1 MRYLDKI
8 SDPADLQQFSERELT
23 LLADEVRETILSCVS
38 ETGGHLAPSLGTVEL
53 TVALHSVLHSPKD
66 KIVWDVGHQCY
77 AHKLLTGR
85 RDRFGTIRQYGGLS
99 GFPNRAESPHD
110 IIGTGHAST
119 SISYGLG
126 LVEAERIARE
136 DGGNVVCVLG
146 DGALT
151 GGVAFEAL
159 NQAGHLRTPLVV
171 VLNDNE
177 MSIRANVG
185 ALQLYLN
192 RIRLDPTLTR
202 LREDLE
208 HGVAKIPA
216 IGHKAYRLGKDV
228 KESMKA
234 FLVPGMLFEEL
245 GFAYIGVV
253 DGHDM
258 HALRQSIR
266 QAIDTRRPV
275 VVHVKTIKGKGYEP
289 AEARPDAF
297 HGTGPFHIGNGAS
310 KAAAVGTTYT
320 QAFGEALVRL
330 GERDERIVAITAAMT
345 QGTGLE
351 AFERRFPDRF
361 YDVGI
366 AEEHAAVF
374 AAGLAIGGMRPVV
387 ALYSTFLQRA
397 FDMLVQDIG
406 LQHLPV
412 VFAVDRAGLVGDDG
426 PTHHGAFDLSFL
438 RIVPGMTVMAPSSQ
452 EELQRLL
459 ATALTLD
466 GPVAIRYPRG
476 LAAPFSPLEQ
486 IEPVEVGRGVVLQ
499 EGGDVALVG
508 VGTGVGIAREAALL
522 LAAEGGHADGR
533 GRPLRQAARHG
544 VAAAAGRHPPAPG
557 HRRREHPGRRLRQR
571 RARDGRLVRRGR
583 PLRPP
588 GRLRPARRPRA
599 PPRRRRAHAAGGGAR
614 RPRPEPG
621 ADARQVGAV
630 RERLD
635 ALLVERGLFATRAQ
649 ARAAVLAGE
658 VTVAGRL
665 VGQARHPD
673 RRRSDP
679 RGRRAPPLRLA
690 RRRQARPRPHAPPG
704 GRDRRGRARP
714 RQLHRRVRRP
724 PAAGRRRPRD
734 RRRRGLRAAR
744 LEAARGPACHGARAH
759 QRSPAHPRTS
769 PVRAFIRHRRPLV
782 HLPDG
787 GLDPVLESLRAG
799 FRGLVL
805 VKPQFE
811 AGRER
816 VGKGGVVRDP
826 AVHADVLQRVAHWL
840 EDKGAV
846 VEGVCDSGHPGPKGN
861 VEYFILF
868 RDATTAEPPAPADEL
883 VRAAV
888 DAVHG

>member
-8 SDPADLQQFSERELT
+8 SDPADLRQFSERELT

-38 ETGGHLAPSLGTVEL
+38 ETGGHLAASLGTVEL
-53 TVALHSVLHSPKD
+53 TVALHSVLESPRD
-66 KIVWDVGHQCY
+66 HIVWDVGHQCY

-99 GFPNRAESPHD
+99 GFPNRSESPHD
-110 IIGTGHAST
+110 VVGTGHAST

-136 DGGNVVCVLG
+136 GAGNVVCVLG

-171 VLNDNE
+171 IINDNE

-216 IGHKAYRLGKDV
+216 IGRQAYRLGKDV

-234 FLVPGMLFEEL
+234 LLVPGMLFEEL

-258 HALRQSIR
+258 HALRESIR

-275 VVHVKTIKGKGYEP
+275 VVHVKTVKGKGYEP
-289 AEARPDAF
+289 AEARPDTF
-297 HGTGPFHIGNGAS
+297 HGTGPFHIGNGA
-310 KAAAVGTTYT
+310 KKVAAVGTTYT
-320 QAFGEALVRL
+320 DAFGQALVRL
-330 GERDERIVAITAAMT
+330 AERDERVVAITAAMT

-412 VFAVDRAGLVGDDG
+412 TFAVDRAGLVGDDG

-438 RIVPGMTVMAPSSQ
+438 RVIPGMTVMAPSSQ
-452 EELQRLL
+452 EELQRML

-466 GPVAIRYPRG
+466 GPAALRYPRG
-476 LAAPFSPLEQ
+476 LAAPFSALDELEPL
-486 IEPVEVGRGVVLQ
+486 EVGRGVVLQ
-499 EGGDVALVG
+499 EGAEVALVG
-508 VGTGVGIAREAALL
+508 VGTGVGIAREAAEL
-522 LAAEGGHADGR
+522 LAADGVTPTVVDAR
-533 GRPLRQAARHG
+533 FVKPLDT
-544 VAAAAGRHPPAPG
+544 
-557 HRRREHPGRRLRQR
+557 ELLRRLAGSHLRLVTVEENALAGGFGSAVLELVGSSVEVVR
-571 RARDGRLVRRGR
+571 FGLPDAFVAHGDRAR
-583 PLRPP
+583 
-588 GRLRPARRPRA
+588 
-599 PPRRRRAHAAGGGAR
+599 
-614 RPRPEPG
+614 
-621 ADARQVGAV
+621 
-630 RERLD
+630 
-635 ALLVERGLFATRAQ
+635 
-649 ARAAVLAGE
+649 VLADIGL
-658 VTVAGRL
+658 TPQAVA
-665 VGQARHPD
+665 
-673 RRRSDP
+673 
-679 RGRRAPPLRLA
+679 LA
-690 RRRQARPRPHAPPG
+690 
-704 GRDRRGRARP
+704 
-714 RQLHRRVRRP
+714 
-724 PAAGRRRPRD
+724 
-734 RRRRGLRAAR
+734 
-744 LEAARGPACHGARAH
+744 ARAH
-759 QRSPAHPRTS
+759 SPALTR
-769 PVRAFIRHRRPLV
+769 
-782 HLPDG
+782 
-787 GLDPVLESLRAG
+787 
-799 FRGLVL
+799 
-805 VKPQFE
+805 VK
-811 AGRER
+811 
-816 VGKGGVVRDP
+816 
-826 AVHADVLQRVAHWL
+826 
-840 EDKGAV
+840 
-846 VEGVCDSGHPGPKGN
+846 
-861 VEYFILF
+861 
-868 RDATTAEPPAPADEL
+868 
-883 VRAAV
+883 
-888 DAVHG
+888 